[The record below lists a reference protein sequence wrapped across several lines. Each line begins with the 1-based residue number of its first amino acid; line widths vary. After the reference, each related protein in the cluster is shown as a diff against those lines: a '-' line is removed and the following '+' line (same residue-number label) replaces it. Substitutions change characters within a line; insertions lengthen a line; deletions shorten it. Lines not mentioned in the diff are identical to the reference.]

1 MTPWFVSATGTDLG
15 KTYTLCSLLQ
25 ALRDGGARVGVL
37 KPVLS
42 GFTPDDLAATD
53 SGRLLA
59 AAGQAV
65 TPENVARITPWR
77 FLPPLP
83 PDMAAQRAGVMI
95 PLGEVKGFCTAS
107 MVPGAIH
114 FVEGAGGIMSPL
126 GSDFLN
132 VDLVQAL
139 DARVLL
145 VAGGYLGTISHT
157 LTALAALAQ
166 RGIRPGAVVLSGFQ
180 AGPVPLEETQAS
192 IMRYTDVPVFCV
204 GRGAGVPAALV
215 EMVRAG

>member
-15 KTYTLCSLLQ
+15 KTYTLCALLRV
-25 ALRDGGARVGVL
+25 LRERGARVEVL

-42 GFTPDDLAATD
+42 GFTADDIAATD

-65 TPENVARITPWR
+65 TPGNVARITPWR
-77 FLPPLP
+77 FVPPLS
-83 PDMAAQRAGVMI
+83 PDMAAARAGVTI
-95 PLGEVKGFCTAS
+95 SLQDVKGFCMTATA
-107 MVPGAIH
+107 PGAIH
-114 FVEGAGGIMSPL
+114 FVEGAGGILSPL
-126 GSDFLN
+126 GTDFLN

-139 DARVLL
+139 KARVLL

-157 LTALAALAQ
+157 LTALAALDQ
-166 RGIRPGAVVLSGFQ
+166 RGIRAGAVVLSGFQ

-192 IMRYTDVPVFCV
+192 IMKHTDVPVFCV
-204 GRGAGVPAALV
+204 ARGADVPAALV
-215 EMVRAG
+215 DLVRAG

>member
-77 FLPPLP
+77 FLPPLS

-126 GSDFLN
+126 GSNFLN